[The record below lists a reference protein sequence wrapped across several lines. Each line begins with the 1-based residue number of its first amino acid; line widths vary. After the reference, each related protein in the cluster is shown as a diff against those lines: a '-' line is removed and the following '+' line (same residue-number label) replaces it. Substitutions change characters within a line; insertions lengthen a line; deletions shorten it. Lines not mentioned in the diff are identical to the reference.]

1 MDPAIEKTIQ
11 EAVELHQAFEKVI
24 DHLHNTERPIPGT
37 SNASYSPHYDLALQL
52 EDVLADLEQ
61 GLS

>member
-1 MDPAIEKTIQ
+1 MDPAIAKTIQ

-24 DHLHNTERPIPGT
+24 DHLDNTERPVPGT
-37 SNASYSPHYDLALQL
+37 IEASYFPHYDLARQL
-52 EDVLADLEQ
+52 EEVLADMEQ